1 MNNPIPIKKLI
12 GDAKTIGIA
21 GHIRPDGDCI
31 GSCMTLYNYIEK
43 NFPNIQVKV
52 YLEKI
57 KDKFLFIKNS
67 EKIDSNGYDG
77 TEYDLFFSL
86 DCADLERLGLNKEFF
101 EHAKRTAC
109 IDHHIS
115 NVGYADYNYILPN
128 ASSACEV
135 LYDLLDVS
143 LFDKSIAEPM
153 YMGIAH
159 DSGVFRF
166 QSTTPKTMRIA
177 ANMIEKGVNVNMI
190 LEETFFRKTY
200 NQMMVTAKI
209 QSEAVL
215 ALDGKCIYGYCT
227 SEMMEE
233 YGVTTKDLDAVVA
246 SIRNVDG
253 VEVAMFLYQL
263 SEDSYKVSLRS
274 KNYVDVSKI
283 AVENG
288 GGGHVRAA
296 GAEIHGELNDI
307 INKLLNR
314 IKQDI

>member
-1 MNNPIPIKKLI
+1 MKNISEILENVKTVGI
-12 GDAKTIGIA
+12 G

-31 GSCMTLYNYIEK
+31 GSCMALYLYIRK
-43 NFPNIQVKV
+43 YFPDIEADV
-52 YLEKI
+52 YLEDRKPVFDYI
-57 KDKFLFIKNS
+57 DRMDEVKTEAEEDKV
-67 EKIDSNGYDG
+67 
-77 TEYDLFFSL
+77 YDLFITCDVSAL
-86 DCADLERLGLNKEFF
+86 DRLAVARKYFDA
-101 EHAKRTAC
+101 AKKTAC
-109 IDHHIS
+109 IDHHAS
-115 NVGYADYNYILPN
+115 NDGYADYNYILPK
-128 ASSACEV
+128 ASSASEV
-135 LYDLLDVS
+135 LYDLLDED
-143 LFDKSIAEPM
+143 LIDKSIAEPM